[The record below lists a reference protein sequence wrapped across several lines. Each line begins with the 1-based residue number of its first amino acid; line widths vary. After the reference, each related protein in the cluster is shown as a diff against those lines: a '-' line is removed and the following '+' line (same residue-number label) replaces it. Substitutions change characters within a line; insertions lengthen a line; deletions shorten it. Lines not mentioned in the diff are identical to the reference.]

1 MIKGAF
7 NSAPSFF
14 IFISTSLLLFHI
26 LFLFLICRNQIE
38 CIRGMRIK
46 YNYVVIEGN
55 IGAGKTTLAS
65 KIADQFNA
73 RLILERFADNPF
85 LPKFYKDPDKYS
97 FPLELSFLADRY
109 RQLKEELVAQDLFKT
124 FTIADYYF
132 MKSLVF
138 AASTLTGDEYN
149 LYRQIFYII
158 YGSLPKPDM
167 YVYLHLNPEK
177 LLQNI
182 EKRGRNYEKSI
193 TKEYLKKIQESY
205 FSFFKQNPEN
215 RYLIIDI
222 NEIDFVENENH
233 YARIIDTIFYDDYP
247 SGVNRVI
254 L

>member
-1 MIKGAF
+1 MK
-7 NSAPSFF
+7 
-14 IFISTSLLLFHI
+14 
-26 LFLFLICRNQIE
+26 
-38 CIRGMRIK
+38 IR
-46 YNYVVIEGN
+46 YNYIVIEGN

-85 LPKFYKDPDKYS
+85 LPKFYSDPEKYS

-109 RQLKEELVAQDLFKT
+109 RQLKEELVAQDLFKA
-124 FTIADYYF
+124 FTVADYYF

-138 AASTLTGDEYN
+138 AASTLNGDEYN

-158 YGSLPKPDM
+158 YGTLPKPDM
-167 YVYLHLNPEK
+167 YVYLHLRPEK
-177 LLQNI
+177 LLYNI

-193 TKEYLKKIQESY
+193 NKEYLKKIEESY
-205 FSFFKQNPEN
+205 FSFFRQNPEN
-215 RYLIIDI
+215 KYLIIDI
-222 NEIDFVENENH
+222 NEIDFVGNENH
-233 YARIIDTIFYDDYP
+233 YRKIVDTIFYDEYP

>member
-1 MIKGAF
+1 MK
-7 NSAPSFF
+7 
-14 IFISTSLLLFHI
+14 
-26 LFLFLICRNQIE
+26 
-38 CIRGMRIK
+38 IK

-55 IGAGKTTLAS
+55 IGAGKTTLAG
-65 KIADQFNA
+65 KISDQFNA

-85 LPKFYKDPDKYS
+85 LPKFYDDPEKYS

-109 RQLKEELVAQDLFKT
+109 RQLKEELVVQDLFKA
-124 FTIADYYF
+124 FTVADYYF

-158 YGSLPKPDM
+158 YGSLPKPDI
-167 YVYLHLNPEK
+167 YVYLHINPEK

-182 EKRGRNYEKSI
+182 EKRGRNYERSI
-193 TKEYLKKIQESY
+193 TKEYLKKIEESY
-205 FSFFKQNPEN
+205 FSFFRQNPEN

-222 NEIDFVENENH
+222 NDIDFVENESH
-233 YARIIDTIFYDDYP
+233 YARIIDAIFYDDYP
-247 SGVNRVI
+247 SGINRVI